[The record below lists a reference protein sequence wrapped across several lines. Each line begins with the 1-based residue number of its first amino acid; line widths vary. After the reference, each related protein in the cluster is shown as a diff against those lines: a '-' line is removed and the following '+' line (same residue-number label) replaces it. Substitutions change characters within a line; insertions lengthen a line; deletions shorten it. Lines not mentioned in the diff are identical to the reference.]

1 MLVGT
6 ACIDSYEASVWS
18 TTDATVIAKIK
29 DGTVTLADLTAGATR
44 HGESSDD
51 YDPGC
56 PDNPAGCTDFY
67 AVSIAGVT
75 PSRFI
80 NWFQSAAACRN
91 SNKRFPSNAEWQAAA
106 FGTPSSGTDDDTTD
120 CNVSSDSGQDPV
132 PTGSRA
138 SCISDVG
145 TFDMVGNLA
154 EWVGDWVPR
163 STACPGWGAER
174 TSPFSDDRMCL
185 AGANESTGPGALLRG
200 GSSADGPSAGVFAV
214 VGLSQPYDANSFIGF
229 RCAR

>member
-1 MLVGT
+1 MGT
-6 ACIDSYEASVWS
+6 ACIDTYEASVWQ

-29 DGTVTLADLTAGATR
+29 DGTVTLADLTPPRAVQHGA
-44 HGESSDD
+44 SSDD

-91 SNKRFPSNAEWQAAA
+91 SNKRLPANAEWQVAA
-106 FGTPSSGTDDDTTD
+106 FGTPDPGT
-120 CNVSSDSGQDPV
+120 CNVSTGSPT
-132 PTGSRA
+132 PTGGSPG
-138 SCISDVG
+138 CTSDVG
-145 TFDMVGNLA
+145 TFDMVGNLW
-154 EWVGDWVPR
+154 EWVADWDEQATVCDHWSATFGDDLSCVGGDG
-163 STACPGWGAER
+163 S
-174 TSPFSDDRMCL
+174 SHL
-185 AGANESTGPGALLRG
+185 PGALFRG
-200 GSSADGPSAGVFAV
+200 GGFVEGTDAGVFAV
-214 VGLSQPYDANSFIGF
+214 NGRFLPSEYDDDPASIGF